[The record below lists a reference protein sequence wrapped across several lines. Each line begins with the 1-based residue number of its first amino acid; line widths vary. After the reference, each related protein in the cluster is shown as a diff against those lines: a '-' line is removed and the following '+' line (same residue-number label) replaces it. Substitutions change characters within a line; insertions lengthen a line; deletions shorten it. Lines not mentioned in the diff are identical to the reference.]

1 MKKKKKAEPKAEGME
16 VLKEDFPVQGLDCAD
31 CAQLLEKAVC
41 KVKGVAGAKADF
53 LKSSLRVEY
62 APDQVHP
69 GEIIQAVEGAGYAVP
84 AEVSSTTFEVEG
96 MDCADEERL
105 IRKALGDLAGI
116 EGMDFFLVS
125 GTLKVR
131 YKPALVN
138 QESIIRAIGKAGF
151 TARVKRLEL
160 AIPSWKGRR
169 QVIFLGLCGLL
180 AGLGFAASQ
189 MEFVLGPVL
198 VRLSSILGLDLMQM
212 GLSSHVLADFLY
224 TAAII
229 VGGFSTARK
238 ALAAARN
245 LTPDMN
251 LLMTVAVIGAMAI
264 EEWMEGAVVV
274 FLFSLAN
281 ILENYS
287 LERTR
292 RAIRSLLE
300 LSPQEATV
308 IREGQESVVSVEE
321 VHLGETIIIYPGA
334 KIPLDG
340 EVIEGTS
347 TVNQAPI
354 TGESVPAKKEPGDAV
369 FAGSINQ
376 RGALKVKVNHLAGDT
391 TLARIIHMVEEA
403 QAQKAPSQGFVDR
416 FARYYTPA
424 VIVAAGLV
432 MAVPPFLLAQPFN
445 TWFYRALVLLV
456 IACPCAL
463 VISTPVAIVS
473 GLAGAARSGILIKGG
488 VHLENAGAI
497 RVIAFDKTGTLTRG
511 EPAVTQ
517 VVPLPGWNG
526 SEVLG
531 IAAAVESRSEHHL
544 AQAILNRAEQEGI
557 GFTKKVEEF
566 EAIPGKGV
574 KARLNGETYY
584 VGSHQMFADLE
595 LCREELCVRAEAL
608 ESESQTV
615 VVVGSSRG
623 PMSLIVVE
631 DALRP
636 EAPEAVNRLRQAG
649 IEKLV
654 MLTGDN
660 PSAARAVADRLGLDL
675 FYAGLMPADKVGAV
689 RQLLEEGNRVAMVG
703 DGVNDAPALAA
714 ATLGIAMGAAGSDA
728 AIEAADV
735 ALMSDDLG
743 KLPVAIKLSRKAR
756 RIIKANIILAIVAKA
771 IFLALGT
778 VGLATLW
785 MAVFADMGI
794 SLMVI
799 LNGLRVFRVSS
810 Q

>member
-1 MKKKKKAEPKAEGME
+1 M
-16 VLKEDFPVQGLDCAD
+16 LKEDFPVQGLDCAD

-41 KVKGVAGAKADF
+41 KIKGVAGAKADF

-62 APDQVHP
+62 APGQVQP

-84 AEVSSTTFEVEG
+84 AEISSTTFEVER

-105 IRKALGDLAGI
+105 IRKALGGLPGI

-131 YKPALVN
+131 YKPALVD
-138 QESIIRAIGKAGF
+138 QEAIIRAIGKAGF

-160 AIPSWKGRR
+160 AVTSWKGRR
-169 QVIFLGLCGLL
+169 QVIFLGLCGIL
-180 AGLGFAASQ
+180 AGLGFTISQ
-189 MEFVLGPVL
+189 LDSVIGPVLSRLGPVL
-198 VRLSSILGLDLMQM
+198 GIDLLQLGFSHIL
-212 GLSSHVLADFLY
+212 VDFFY

-229 VGGFSTARK
+229 VGGHSTARK

-251 LLMTVAVIGAMAI
+251 LLMTVAVIGAAAI
-264 EEWMEGAVVV
+264 EQWTEAAAVV

-308 IREGQESVVSVEE
+308 IREERETTVSVEE
-321 VHLGETIIIYPGA
+321 VKLGETIIIYPGA

-340 EVIEGTS
+340 EVIEGSS

-354 TGESVPAKKEPGDAV
+354 TGESMPVKKGPGDGV

-376 RGALKVKVNHLAGDT
+376 RGSLKVRVNHLAGDT

-403 QAQKAPSQGFVDR
+403 QAQKAPSQGFVDK

-432 MAVPPFLLAQPFN
+432 MAAPPFLLGQPFN
-445 TWFYRALVLLV
+445 TWFYRSLVLLV

-488 VHLENAGAI
+488 AHLENAGAI

-517 VVPLPGWNG
+517 VVPLPGWTAG
-526 SEVLG
+526 EVLG
-531 IAAAVESRSEHHL
+531 LAAAVESRSEHHL
-544 AQAILNRAEQEGI
+544 AQAILNRAEEEGV
-557 GFTKKVEEF
+557 GFAKKVEEF

-574 KARLNGETYY
+574 KARLDGETYY
-584 VGSHQMFADLE
+584 VGSHQLFADLE
-595 LCREELCVRAEAL
+595 LCRQELCVRAEAL
-608 ESESQTV
+608 ENESQTV
-615 VVVGSSRG
+615 IVVGSSQG
-623 PMSLIVVE
+623 PMGLIVVE
-631 DALRP
+631 DTLRP
-636 EAPEAVNRLRQAG
+636 EAPEAVNRLRQVG
-649 IEKLV
+649 IDKLV

-660 PSAARAVADRLGLDL
+660 PSAARAVADRLGLDSY
-675 FYAGLMPADKVGAV
+675 FAGLMPAEKVGAV
-689 RQLLEEGNRVAMVG
+689 RRLLEEGNRVAMVG
-703 DGVNDAPALAA
+703 DGVNDAPALAT

-728 AIEAADV
+728 AIEAADI

-756 RIIKANIILAIVAKA
+756 RIIKTNIILAITAKA
-771 IFLALGT
+771 IFLALGA

-799 LNGLRVFRVSS
+799 LNGLRAYRTAG
-810 Q
+810 